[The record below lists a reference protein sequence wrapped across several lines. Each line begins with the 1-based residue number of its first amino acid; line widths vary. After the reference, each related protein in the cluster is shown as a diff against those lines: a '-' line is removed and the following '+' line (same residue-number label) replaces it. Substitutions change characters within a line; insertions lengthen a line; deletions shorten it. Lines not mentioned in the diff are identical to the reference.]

1 MDHVL
6 ITRRLTKLPSAAA
19 RPFVWFATL
28 FMSGLITGLHL
39 MSGLRRFRPGGSA
52 SSATVTR
59 DEAAESQATATTEQA
74 TAEQAPVGLAAI
86 GLATAEPASVEQT
99 SAEQTSTEQAAP
111 AVEPEPTAELTCEPT
126 IPTVPVTF
134 TLPSEVGA
142 GDVALCADFNN
153 WTAGSIPLS
162 RGGDG
167 AWQVTVPLEPGNTYH
182 FRYLLDGER
191 WENAWKADRYE
202 PNPFGSDNSVVIVDW
217 PEFELQA
224 A

>member
-6 ITRRLTKLPSAAA
+6 NTRRLTKLPSAAA

-28 FMSGLITGLHL
+28 FMSGVVAGLHL

-52 SSATVTR
+52 SSATVTPE
-59 DEAAESQATATTEQA
+59 EAAGTQSQATATT
-74 TAEQAPVGLAAI
+74 EQAPVGLAAI
-86 GLATAEPASVEQT
+86 GLAATEQT
-99 SAEQTSTEQAAP
+99 SAEPAEQAAP
-111 AVEPEPTAELTCEPT
+111 VAEPELTCEPT

-191 WENAWKADRYE
+191 WENAWQADRYE

>member
-1 MDHVL
+1 MQFEPA
-6 ITRRLTKLPSAAA
+6 TFA
-19 RPFVWFATL
+19 RYDTP
-28 FMSGLITGLHL
+28 I
-39 MSGLRRFRPGGSA
+39 RPGGA
-52 SSATVTR
+52 DQSATMTL
-59 DEAAESQATATTEQA
+59 DEALEAQPTAAPTAFEQA
-74 TAEQAPVGLAAI
+74 APGQAP
-86 GLATAEPASVEQT
+86 
-99 SAEQTSTEQAAP
+99 AEQTS
-111 AVEPEPTAELTCEPT
+111 VEPTSPAAEPELTCEPT

-134 TLPSEVGA
+134 SLPSEVGA

-191 WENAWKADRYE
+191 WENAWQADRYE

>member
-6 ITRRLTKLPSAAA
+6 ITRRLTKLPSAVA
-19 RPFVWFATL
+19 RPFMWFATL
-28 FMSGLITGLHL
+28 FMSGVVAGLHL

-52 SSATVTR
+52 SSATVTP
-59 DEAAESQATATTEQA
+59 DEPATAV
-74 TAEQAPVGLAAI
+74 QAPVGLAAI
-86 GLATAEPASVEQT
+86 GLADTGLATAEQT
-99 SAEQTSTEQAAP
+99 SAEQTAP
-111 AVEPEPTAELTCEPT
+111 VAEPTLTTELTCEPT

-191 WENAWKADRYE
+191 WENAWQADRYE

>member
-6 ITRRLTKLPSAAA
+6 NTRRLTKLPSAAA

-28 FMSGLITGLHL
+28 FMSGVVAGLHL

-52 SSATVTR
+52 SSATVTPE
-59 DEAAESQATATTEQA
+59 EAATT
-74 TAEQAPVGLAAI
+74 EQAPVGLAAI
-86 GLATAEPASVEQT
+86 GLADTELADTGLVTAEEA
-99 SAEQTSTEQAAP
+99 SAESAAP
-111 AVEPEPTAELTCEPT
+111 VVEPALTTELTCEPT

-191 WENAWKADRYE
+191 WENAWQADRYE

>member
-6 ITRRLTKLPSAAA
+6 ITRRLTRLPSAAA
-19 RPFVWFATL
+19 RPFVLFAAL
-28 FMSGLITGLHL
+28 FMSGVMAGLHL
-39 MSGLRRFRPGGSA
+39 MSGLRRFKPGGSA
-52 SSATVTR
+52 SSATVTP
-59 DEAAESQATATTEQA
+59 DEAATTE
-74 TAEQAPVGLAAI
+74 EAPVGLAAI
-86 GLATAEPASVEQT
+86 GLADTELTTAEQTATERASTEPTAPVAEPALAT
-99 SAEQTSTEQAAP
+99 
-111 AVEPEPTAELTCEPT
+111 ELTCEPT

-167 AWQVTVPLEPGNTYH
+167 AWQVTVPLEPGNTYR
-182 FRYLLDGER
+182 FRYLLDGQR
-191 WENAWKADRYE
+191 WENAWQADRYE

>member
-6 ITRRLTKLPSAAA
+6 ITRRLTRLPSAAA
-19 RPFVWFATL
+19 RPFVLFAAL
-28 FMSGLITGLHL
+28 FMSGALAGLHL
-39 MSGLRRFRPGGSA
+39 MSGLRRFRPGGSDQP
-52 SSATVTR
+52 ATMTL
-59 DEAAESQATATTEQA
+59 DEALEAQPTAAPTV
-74 TAEQAPVGLAAI
+74 QAP
-86 GLATAEPASVEQT
+86 AEPAALEQT
-99 SAEQTSTEQAAP
+99 SPAA
-111 AVEPEPTAELTCEPT
+111 EPELTPELSCEPT

-134 TLPSEVGA
+134 SLPSEVGA
-142 GDVALCADFNN
+142 SDVALCADFNN

-191 WENAWKADRYE
+191 WENAWQADRYE

>member
-19 RPFVWFATL
+19 RPFMWFATL
-28 FMSGLITGLHL
+28 FMSGVIAGLHL

-52 SSATVTR
+52 SSATVTPG
-59 DEAAESQATATTEQA
+59 EAAGTQSQATATTEQA
-74 TAEQAPVGLAAI
+74 PAGLAAI
-86 GLATAEPASVEQT
+86 GLAGTEQT
-99 SAEQTSTEQAAP
+99 SAEPAAP
-111 AVEPEPTAELTCEPT
+111 VAEPTLTTELTCEPT

-167 AWQVTVPLEPGNTYH
+167 AWQVTVPLEPGNTYR

-191 WENAWKADRYE
+191 WENAWQADRYE

>member
-6 ITRRLTKLPSAAA
+6 ITRRLTKLPCAAA

-28 FMSGLITGLHL
+28 FMSGVIAGLHL
-39 MSGLRRFRPGGSA
+39 MSGLRRFRPGGS
-52 SSATVTR
+52 
-59 DEAAESQATATTEQA
+59 DHLATTEQA
-74 TAEQAPVGLAAI
+74 PVELVTTEQAPVGLAAI
-86 GLATAEPASVEQT
+86 GLADPEQT
-99 SAEQTSTEQAAP
+99 SAEPVPVAEP
-111 AVEPEPTAELTCEPT
+111 ALTTELTCEPT

-191 WENAWKADRYE
+191 WENAWQADRYE

-217 PEFELQA
+217 PELAQA

>member
-28 FMSGLITGLHL
+28 FMSGVIAGLHL
-39 MSGLRRFRPGGSA
+39 MSGLRRFRPGGS
-52 SSATVTR
+52 
-59 DEAAESQATATTEQA
+59 DQPATT
-74 TAEQAPVGLAAI
+74 EQAPVGLAAI
-86 GLATAEPASVEQT
+86 GLADPEQT
-99 SAEQTSTEQAAP
+99 SAEPVPVAEP
-111 AVEPEPTAELTCEPT
+111 ALTTELTCEPT

-167 AWQVTVPLEPGNTYH
+167 AWQVTIPLEPGNSYH
-182 FRYLLDGER
+182 YRYLLDGQR
-191 WENAWKADRYE
+191 WENAWQADRYE

>member
-6 ITRRLTKLPSAAA
+6 ITRRLTKLPSSAA
-19 RPFVWFATL
+19 RPFMWFATL
-28 FMSGLITGLHL
+28 FMSGVIAGLHL

-52 SSATVTR
+52 SSATVTPG
-59 DEAAESQATATTEQA
+59 EAAGTQSQATATTEQA
-74 TAEQAPVGLAAI
+74 PAGLAAI
-86 GLATAEPASVEQT
+86 GLAGTEQT
-99 SAEQTSTEQAAP
+99 SAEPAAP
-111 AVEPEPTAELTCEPT
+111 VAEPTLTTELTCEPT

-191 WENAWKADRYE
+191 WENAWQADRYE

>member
-1 MDHVL
+1 M
-6 ITRRLTKLPSAAA
+6 
-19 RPFVWFATL
+19 WFATL
-28 FMSGLITGLHL
+28 FMSGVVAGLHL

-52 SSATVTR
+52 SSATVTP
-59 DEAAESQATATTEQA
+59 DERRASGHHRAGPRWAGRHWVADTEQA
-74 TAEQAPVGLAAI
+74 TAEDFA
-86 GLATAEPASVEQT
+86 
-99 SAEQTSTEQAAP
+99 EQAAP
-111 AVEPEPTAELTCEPT
+111 VEPELTTELTCEPT

-191 WENAWKADRYE
+191 WENAWQADRYE

>member
-6 ITRRLTKLPSAAA
+6 ITRRLTRLPSAAA
-19 RPFVWFATL
+19 RPFVLFAAL
-28 FMSGLITGLHL
+28 FMSGVMAGLHL
-39 MSGLRRFRPGGSA
+39 MSGLRRFKPGGSA
-52 SSATVTR
+52 SWATVTP
-59 DEAAESQATATTEQA
+59 DEAAESQSQATATTEQA
-74 TAEQAPVGLAAI
+74 TMGLADTGLAA
-86 GLATAEPASVEQT
+86 AEQT
-99 SAEQTSTEQAAP
+99 SAEQAAP
-111 AVEPEPTAELTCEPT
+111 AVEPALTAELTCEPT

-167 AWQVTVPLEPGNTYH
+167 AWQVTVPLEPGNTYR
-182 FRYLLDGER
+182 FRYLLDGQR
-191 WENAWKADRYE
+191 WENAWQADRYE

-217 PEFELQA
+217 PEFELA
-224 A
+224 AA

>member
-6 ITRRLTKLPSAAA
+6 ITRRLTKLPAAVA
-19 RPFVWFATL
+19 RPFLWFATL
-28 FMSGLITGLHL
+28 FMSGVITGLHL

-52 SSATVTR
+52 ASATVTP
-59 DEAAESQATATTEQA
+59 DEAATTE
-74 TAEQAPVGLAAI
+74 EAPVGLAAI
-86 GLATAEPASVEQT
+86 GLADTELATAEQTATERATAEPTAPV
-99 SAEQTSTEQAAP
+99 AEP
-111 AVEPEPTAELTCEPT
+111 ALATELTCEPT

-191 WENAWKADRYE
+191 WENAWQADRYE

>member
-6 ITRRLTKLPSAAA
+6 ITRRLTKLPAAVA
-19 RPFVWFATL
+19 RPFLWFATL
-28 FMSGLITGLHL
+28 FMSGVITGLHL

-52 SSATVTR
+52 ASATVTP
-59 DEAAESQATATTEQA
+59 DEAATTGE
-74 TAEQAPVGLAAI
+74 APVGLAAI
-86 GLATAEPASVEQT
+86 GLADTELATAEQTATERASTEPTAPVAEPALAT
-99 SAEQTSTEQAAP
+99 
-111 AVEPEPTAELTCEPT
+111 ELTCEPT

-191 WENAWKADRYE
+191 WENAWQADRYE

>member
-6 ITRRLTKLPSAAA
+6 ITRGLTRLPSAAA
-19 RPFVWFATL
+19 RPFVLFAAL
-28 FMSGLITGLHL
+28 FMSGVMAGLHL
-39 MSGLRRFRPGGSA
+39 MSGLRRFKPGGSA
-52 SSATVTR
+52 SSATVTP
-59 DEAAESQATATTEQA
+59 DEVAESQSQATATTEQA
-74 TAEQAPVGLAAI
+74 TMGLAAI
-86 GLATAEPASVEQT
+86 RLADAGLADTELAAAEQT
-99 SAEQTSTEQAAP
+99 SAEQAAP
-111 AVEPEPTAELTCEPT
+111 SVEPALTAELTCEPT

-167 AWQVTVPLEPGNTYH
+167 AWQVTVPLEPGNTYR
-182 FRYLLDGER
+182 FRYLLDGQR
-191 WENAWKADRYE
+191 WENAWQADRYE

-217 PEFELQA
+217 PEFELA
-224 A
+224 AA

>member
-6 ITRRLTKLPSAAA
+6 ITRRLTRLPSAAA
-19 RPFVWFATL
+19 RPFVLFAAL
-28 FMSGLITGLHL
+28 FMSGVMAGLHL
-39 MSGLRRFRPGGSA
+39 MSGLRRFKPGGSA
-52 SSATVTR
+52 SWATVTP
-59 DEAAESQATATTEQA
+59 DEAAESQSQATATTEQA
-74 TAEQAPVGLAAI
+74 TMGLADTE
-86 GLATAEPASVEQT
+86 LAA
-99 SAEQTSTEQAAP
+99 AEQTS
-111 AVEPEPTAELTCEPT
+111 AELTCEPT

-167 AWQVTVPLEPGNTYH
+167 AWQVTVPLEPGNTYR
-182 FRYLLDGER
+182 FRYLLDGQR
-191 WENAWKADRYE
+191 WENAWQADRYE

-217 PEFELQA
+217 PEFELA
-224 A
+224 AA

>member
-6 ITRRLTKLPSAAA
+6 ITRRLTKLPAAVA
-19 RPFVWFATL
+19 RPFLWFATL
-28 FMSGLITGLHL
+28 FMSGVITGLHL

-52 SSATVTR
+52 ASATVTP
-59 DEAAESQATATTEQA
+59 DEAATTE
-74 TAEQAPVGLAAI
+74 EAPVGLAAI
-86 GLATAEPASVEQT
+86 GLADSELADTELATADQTTAEPAAPV
-99 SAEQTSTEQAAP
+99 AEP
-111 AVEPEPTAELTCEPT
+111 ALTTELTCEPT

-191 WENAWKADRYE
+191 WENAWQADRYE

>member
-19 RPFVWFATL
+19 RPFMWFATL
-28 FMSGLITGLHL
+28 FMSGVIAGLHL
-39 MSGLRRFRPGGSA
+39 TSGLRRFRPGGSA
-52 SSATVTR
+52 SSATVTP
-59 DEAAESQATATTEQA
+59 DAAATT
-74 TAEQAPVGLAAI
+74 EQAPVGLAAI
-86 GLATAEPASVEQT
+86 GLADTELAAPEETA
-99 SAEQTSTEQAAP
+99 AEQTAP
-111 AVEPEPTAELTCEPT
+111 VAEPSLTTELTCEPT

-142 GDVALCADFNN
+142 GNVALCADFNN

-191 WENAWKADRYE
+191 WENAWQADRYE

>member
-6 ITRRLTKLPSAAA
+6 NTRRLTKLPSAAA

-28 FMSGLITGLHL
+28 FMSGVVAGLHL
-39 MSGLRRFRPGGSA
+39 ISGLRRFRPGGSA
-52 SSATVTR
+52 SSATVTP
-59 DEAAESQATATTEQA
+59 DEAATT
-74 TAEQAPVGLAAI
+74 EQAPVGLAAI
-86 GLATAEPASVEQT
+86 GLAATEQISAEP
-99 SAEQTSTEQAAP
+99 TEQAAP
-111 AVEPEPTAELTCEPT
+111 VAEPALTTELTCEPT

-191 WENAWKADRYE
+191 WENAWQADRYE

>member
-28 FMSGLITGLHL
+28 FMSGVITGLHL

-52 SSATVTR
+52 SSATVTH
-59 DEAAESQATATTEQA
+59 DELTQSQATATA
-74 TAEQAPVGLAAI
+74 TTEQAPVGLAAI

-99 SAEQTSTEQAAP
+99 SAEQAAP
-111 AVEPEPTAELTCEPT
+111 VAALAPTAELTCEPT

-191 WENAWKADRYE
+191 WENAWQADRYE

>member
-6 ITRRLTKLPSAAA
+6 ITRRLTRLPSAAA
-19 RPFVWFATL
+19 RPFVLFAAL
-28 FMSGLITGLHL
+28 FMSGAIAGLHL
-39 MSGLRRFRPGGSA
+39 MSGLRRFRPGGSDQ
-52 SSATVTR
+52 SATMTL
-59 DEAAESQATATTEQA
+59 DEALEAQPTA
-74 TAEQAPVGLAAI
+74 P
-86 GLATAEPASVEQT
+86 
-99 SAEQTSTEQAAP
+99 AEQTSVAQTSPAA
-111 AVEPEPTAELTCEPT
+111 EPELAAELTCEPT

-134 TLPSEVGA
+134 SLPSEVGA

-191 WENAWKADRYE
+191 WENAWQADRYE

>member
-6 ITRRLTKLPSAAA
+6 ITRRLTKLPPAAA
-19 RPFVWFATL
+19 RSFVWFATL
-28 FMSGLITGLHL
+28 FTSGVIAGLHL

-52 SSATVTR
+52 AAATVTP
-59 DEAAESQATATTEQA
+59 DEAAGTQSQVTATTEQA
-74 TAEQAPVGLAAI
+74 LMGLAAI
-86 GLATAEPASVEQT
+86 GLADAEPALT
-99 SAEQTSTEQAAP
+99 T
-111 AVEPEPTAELTCEPT
+111 ELTCEPT

-191 WENAWKADRYE
+191 WENAWQADRYE

>member
-28 FMSGLITGLHL
+28 FMSGVITGLHL
-39 MSGLRRFRPGGSA
+39 MSGLRRFRPGGPDQ
-52 SSATVTR
+52 SATVTP
-59 DEAAESQATATTEQA
+59 DEAAQTQSQATATTEQA
-74 TAEQAPVGLAAI
+74 PIGLAAI
-86 GLATAEPASVEQT
+86 GLADTELAAAEQT
-99 SAEQTSTEQAAP
+99 SAEQAAP
-111 AVEPEPTAELTCEPT
+111 AAEPVLTTELTCEPT

-182 FRYLLDGER
+182 FRYLLDGQR
-191 WENAWKADRYE
+191 WENAWQADRYE

-217 PEFELQA
+217 PEWELQA

>member
-19 RPFVWFATL
+19 RPFMWFATL
-28 FMSGLITGLHL
+28 FMSGVVAGLHL

-52 SSATVTR
+52 SSATVTH
-59 DEAAESQATATTEQA
+59 DEPATAV
-74 TAEQAPVGLAAI
+74 QAPVGLAAI
-86 GLATAEPASVEQT
+86 GLADTGLATAEQT
-99 SAEQTSTEQAAP
+99 SAEQTAP
-111 AVEPEPTAELTCEPT
+111 VAEPTLTTELTCEPT

-191 WENAWKADRYE
+191 WENAWQADRYE

>member
-6 ITRRLTKLPSAAA
+6 ITRRLTKVPSAAA

-28 FMSGLITGLHL
+28 FMSGVITGLHL
-39 MSGLRRFRPGGSA
+39 MSGLRRFKPGGSD
-52 SSATVTR
+52 SSATVTS
-59 DEAAESQATATTEQA
+59 DELPQSQATATTEQA
-74 TAEQAPVGLAAI
+74 PIGLAAI
-86 GLATAEPASVEQT
+86 GLAAA
-99 SAEQTSTEQAAP
+99 EQAAP
-111 AVEPEPTAELTCEPT
+111 VAEPVLTAELTCEPT

-153 WTAGSIPLS
+153 WTAGTIPLS

-167 AWQVTVPLEPGNTYH
+167 AWQVTVPLEPGNTYS

-191 WENAWKADRYE
+191 WENAWQADRYE

>member
-6 ITRRLTKLPSAAA
+6 ITRRLTRLPSAAA
-19 RPFVWFATL
+19 RPFVLFAAL
-28 FMSGLITGLHL
+28 FMSGVMAGLHL
-39 MSGLRRFRPGGSA
+39 MSGLRRFKPGGSA
-52 SSATVTR
+52 SSATVTP
-59 DEAAESQATATTEQA
+59 DEAAESQSQATATTEQA
-74 TAEQAPVGLAAI
+74 TMGLADTE
-86 GLATAEPASVEQT
+86 LAA
-99 SAEQTSTEQAAP
+99 AEQTS
-111 AVEPEPTAELTCEPT
+111 AELTCEPT

-167 AWQVTVPLEPGNTYH
+167 AWQVTVPLEPGNTYR
-182 FRYLLDGER
+182 FRYLLDGQR
-191 WENAWKADRYE
+191 WENAWQADRYE

-217 PEFELQA
+217 PEFELA
-224 A
+224 AA

>member
-6 ITRRLTKLPSAAA
+6 ITRRLTRLPSAAA
-19 RPFVWFATL
+19 RPFVLFAAL
-28 FMSGLITGLHL
+28 FMSGVMAGLHL
-39 MSGLRRFRPGGSA
+39 MSGLRRFKPGGSA
-52 SSATVTR
+52 SSATMTP
-59 DEAAESQATATTEQA
+59 DEAAESQSQATATTEQA
-74 TAEQAPVGLAAI
+74 TMGLAAI
-86 GLATAEPASVEQT
+86 GLADTELAAAELAAAEQT
-99 SAEQTSTEQAAP
+99 SAGQAAP
-111 AVEPEPTAELTCEPT
+111 AAEPALTAELTCEPT

-167 AWQVTVPLEPGNTYH
+167 AWQVTVPLEPGNTYR
-182 FRYLLDGER
+182 FRYLLDGLR
-191 WENAWKADRYE
+191 WENAWQADRYE

-217 PEFELQA
+217 PEFELA
-224 A
+224 AA